1 MTHTMKVISFNTQHC
16 HNWPEGKINYDK
28 VAEVIRDFD
37 IICLNEMRGAG
48 KTDEYPDQILEIAK
62 RTDVENYYFAVA
74 CEPQGLY
81 PYGDAI
87 FSKIPII
94 SAETIAI
101 PNPTEQKYDLWYE
114 SRCVLH
120 AELEGGLR
128 VIITHMGLNPDEQEL
143 AVETVVSLLRKEK
156 CILMGD
162 FNVGPDNPVLNPI
175 REIMRDTAD
184 LFSEEKLSYPSYDP
198 EIKIDYI
205 FVSPDIEVVGADIPK
220 MVVSDHF
227 PHFAEIKL

>member
-1 MTHTMKVISFNTQHC
+1 MKIISFNTQHC
-16 HNWPEGKINYDK
+16 HNWNQGKINYDT

-48 KTDEYPDQILEIAK
+48 KTPEHPDQIQEIA
-62 RTDVENYYFAVA
+62 RRVGIDNHYFAVA

-101 PNPTEQKYDLWYE
+101 PDPVEKTGDLWYE
-114 SRCVLH
+114 TRCVLH

-143 AVETVVSLLRKEK
+143 AVATVVPLLRSEK

-184 LFSEEKLSYPSYDP
+184 LFDKDKLSYPSYAP

-205 FVSPDIEVVGADIPK
+205 FVSPDIKVKSADIPK
-220 MVVSDHF
+220 IEVSDHF
-227 PHFAEIKL
+227 PHIAEIEL

>member
-1 MTHTMKVISFNTQHC
+1 MKLISFNTQHC

-28 VAEVIRDFD
+28 VADVIRDFD

-48 KTDEYPDQILEIAK
+48 KNPAEHPDQIAEIAK
-62 RTDVENYYFAVA
+62 RTGIENYYFAEA
-74 CEPQGLY
+74 IYAGGLY

-101 PNPTEQKYDLWYE
+101 PDPVEKKYDRWYE
-114 SRCVLH
+114 TRCVLH
-120 AELEGGLR
+120 AELENGLR

-143 AVETVVSLLRKEK
+143 AVQTVVPLLRSEK

-162 FNVGPDNPVLNPI
+162 FNVGPTNPVLNPI

-184 LFSEEKLSYPSYDP
+184 LFDKDKLSYPSYNP

-205 FVSPDIEVVGADIPK
+205 FVSPDIKVNSADIPE
-220 MVVSDHF
+220 MVISDHF
-227 PHFAEIKL
+227 PHFAEIEL

>member
-1 MTHTMKVISFNTQHC
+1 MKLISFNTQHC

-28 VAEVIRDFD
+28 VADVIRDFD
-37 IICLNEMRGAG
+37 IICLNEMRGEG
-48 KTDEYPDQILEIAK
+48 KTAEHPDQIVEIAK
-62 RTDVENYYFAVA
+62 RTGIENHYFAVA
-74 CEPQGLY
+74 CVPQGLY

-101 PNPTEQKYDLWYE
+101 PDPIEKTGDRWYE
-114 SRCVLH
+114 TRCILH
-120 AELEGGLR
+120 AELENGLR

-143 AVETVVSLLRKEK
+143 AVQTVLPLLRKEK

-162 FNVGPDNPVLNPI
+162 FNVGPDNTVLSPI
-175 REIMRDTAD
+175 REIMYDTAE
-184 LFSEEKLSYPSYDP
+184 LFDEEKLSYPSYDP

-205 FVSPDIEVVGADIPK
+205 FASPDIKVKSADIPK

-227 PHFAEIKL
+227 PHFAEIEL